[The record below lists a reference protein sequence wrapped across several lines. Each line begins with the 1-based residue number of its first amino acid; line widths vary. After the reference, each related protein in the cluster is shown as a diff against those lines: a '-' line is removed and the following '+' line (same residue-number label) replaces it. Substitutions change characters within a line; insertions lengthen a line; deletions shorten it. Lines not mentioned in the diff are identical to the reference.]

1 MNKVLPL
8 ALLLFASTSVILN
21 AQTDTTKKGYQPATV
36 VHVDEHMMPAN
47 PIGGVIDIDNEV
59 PQPQH
64 YVYDVEVR
72 LGCDVYVGRY
82 ESPVNHLPPVFSPN
96 HNLSVRLDGDLM
108 DVSTP
113 DTNRPLS
120 LWIVSTRRAGD
131 AACAAND

>member
-8 ALLLFASTSVILN
+8 ALLLFAVTSVVLN
-21 AQTDTTKKGYQPATV
+21 AQTDATKKSYQSATV
-36 VHVDEHMMPAN
+36 VHVDEHMMPASL
-47 PIGGVIDIDNEV
+47 IGGVIDIDNEV

-64 YVYDVEVR
+64 YVYDVDVR

-82 ESPVNHLPPVFSPN
+82 ESPVNHLPPVFSAN

-108 DVSTP
+108 AVSTQ

-120 LWIVSTRRAGD
+120 LWIVSTRRASD
-131 AACAAND
+131 PACAVND